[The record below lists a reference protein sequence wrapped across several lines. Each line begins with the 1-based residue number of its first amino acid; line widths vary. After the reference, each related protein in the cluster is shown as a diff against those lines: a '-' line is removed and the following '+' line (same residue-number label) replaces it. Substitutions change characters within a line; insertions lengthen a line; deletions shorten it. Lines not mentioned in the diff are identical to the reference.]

1 MEYLLDTNTLLR
13 ALFND
18 EKISDKTRNI
28 IANEKNQIFVSIV
41 SIWEIELKH
50 NKHPDLMP
58 YNAKDIINALVY
70 TDYTVL
76 PVRYEY
82 LVELKQVIDLNIH
95 KDPFDH
101 LLIATALEESMTL
114 ITSDETILKY
124 PIISTLILWLLT
136 A

>member
-50 NKHPDLMP
+50 NKHPD
-58 YNAKDIINALVY
+58 Y
-70 TDYTVL
+70 
-76 PVRYEY
+76 
-82 LVELKQVIDLNIH
+82 
-95 KDPFDH
+95 
-101 LLIATALEESMTL
+101 
-114 ITSDETILKY
+114 
-124 PIISTLILWLLT
+124 
-136 A
+136 

>member
-70 TDYTVL
+70 TDYIVL

-82 LVELKQVIDLNIH
+82 LVELKQVIDLNSH

-124 PIISTLILWLLT
+124 PIISTLKLWLLT